1 MSKTVEDFRNLATG
15 TSKSGHNLPRIVNAM
30 RPVQRKQDR
39 NDFNARI
46 QRLDPAFARLP
57 AKAREERQ
65 PWEMGRRSSRKS
77 NSPVMMTGLGFG
89 IALTALFTANNPDT
103 VQDLLVRSGWP
114 LEFVHYAMNGITL
127 FIVGLIVFYLANMLR
142 VVNPRATGRGNAA
155 GLVVGA
161 VAAIGVSNM
170 DPTHLETGLQYAGF
184 ESPADVLTFAQAKT
198 SDIANIDW
206 TSVVMVSSSPK

>member
-1 MSKTVEDFRNLATG
+1 
-15 TSKSGHNLPRIVNAM
+15 M
-30 RPVQRKQDR
+30 RHVQRKQDR

-46 QRLDPAFARLP
+46 QRLDPAFARIP

-65 PWEMGRRSSRKS
+65 PWEMGRRSLRKS
-77 NSPVMMTGLGFG
+77 SSPVMMTCIGFG
-89 IALTALFTANNPDT
+89 VAVTALFSANNPDT
-103 VQDLLVRSGWP
+103 VQAVLVRMGWP
-114 LEFVHYAMNGITL
+114 LEFIHYAMNGISL
-127 FIVGLIVFYLANMLR
+127 MIIGLIIFYLANVLR
-142 VVNPRATGRGNAA
+142 IVNPRATGRGNAA

-170 DPTHLETGLQYAGF
+170 EQTHLQTGLQYAGF

-198 SDIANIDW
+198 SDIAKIDW

>member
-1 MSKTVEDFRNLATG
+1 
-15 TSKSGHNLPRIVNAM
+15 M
-30 RPVQRKQDR
+30 RHVQRKQDR

-65 PWEMGRRSSRKS
+65 PWEMGSRSSRKS
-77 NSPVMMTGLGFG
+77 NSPIMMTGLGFG
-89 IALTALFTANNPDT
+89 LALTALFTANNPDT

-114 LEFVHYAMNGITL
+114 VQFVHYAMNGITL
-127 FIVGLIVFYLANMLR
+127 IIVGLIVFYLANMIR
-142 VVNPRATGRGNAA
+142 IVNRRATGRGNAA

-198 SDIANIDW
+198 SDIAKIDW